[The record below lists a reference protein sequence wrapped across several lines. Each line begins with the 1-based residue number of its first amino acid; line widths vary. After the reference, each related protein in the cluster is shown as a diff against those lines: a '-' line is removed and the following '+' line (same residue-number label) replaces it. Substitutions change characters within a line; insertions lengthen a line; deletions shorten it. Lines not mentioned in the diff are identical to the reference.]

1 MMAGGDLRSHYPA
14 LILARSVCAC
24 VCDRSQTRVCGFV
37 VGVSLTD
44 AAGLSVNLWPD
55 LWENSRASCV

>member
-1 MMAGGDLRSHYPA
+1 MAGGDLRSHYPA
-14 LILARSVCAC
+14 LILARSVC
-24 VCDRSQTRVCGFV
+24 VCGWSQTRVCGFV